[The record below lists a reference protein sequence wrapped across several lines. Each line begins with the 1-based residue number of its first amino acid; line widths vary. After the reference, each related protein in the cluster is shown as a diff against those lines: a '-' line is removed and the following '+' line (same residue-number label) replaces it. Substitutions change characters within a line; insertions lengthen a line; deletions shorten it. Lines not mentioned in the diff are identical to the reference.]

1 MVWSVGV
8 CAAKRVVENSPLAG
22 ENREEENG
30 DEAVR
35 SLREA
40 GGEVGVEIV
49 AHRGAFPSVAAKAS
63 AVKANSLT
71 PADNAPTLMA
81 MIVAAGTSIRVL
93 LCCGDQAC
101 ALVGDST
108 FPASAG

>member
-1 MVWSVGV
+1 VVWSVGV
-8 CAAKRVVENSPLAG
+8 CAAKRVFENSPLAG
-22 ENREEENG
+22 ENRDEEDG

-49 AHRGAFPSVAAKAS
+49 AHRGRPVLPQRAS

-71 PADNAPTLMA
+71 PADNVPTLMT
-81 MIVAAGTSIRVL
+81 MIAAAGTPIRVL
-93 LCCGDQAC
+93 FA
-101 ALVGDST
+101 ASIK
-108 FPASAG
+108 PAR